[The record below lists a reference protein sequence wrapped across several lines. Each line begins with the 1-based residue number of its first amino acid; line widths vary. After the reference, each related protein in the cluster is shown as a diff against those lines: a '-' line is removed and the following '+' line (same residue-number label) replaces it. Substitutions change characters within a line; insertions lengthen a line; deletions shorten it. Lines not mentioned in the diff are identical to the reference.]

1 MTNSAG
7 MAQLHNPRH
16 PCEREDLLPLHVAPA
31 RYPIG
36 VGHDEVGGVG
46 YDEVWGVGYDEAA
59 G

>member
-7 MAQLHNPRH
+7 KVLTHNPRH
-16 PCEREDLLPLHVAPA
+16 PCEREDLVPLHAVSV

-36 VGHDEVGGVG
+36 VGHDKVGGVG
-46 YDEVWGVGYDEAA
+46 YDEVWGVGYDEAT